1 MKNNDFLQFR
11 EKFIED
17 ANELLSKLEN
27 DMLLLEK
34 DKANMELIEAV
45 FRVMHTLKGVAS
57 MYGFDNI
64 SNYTHHIE
72 NIYDSIRNHQFPLS
86 TEIFDVTF
94 QSIDHLRNLLN
105 DADFKDKVNIKTHE
119 TLLIIIKK
127 LSNNSHS
134 DIDNQAV
141 VIEDS
146 TKNTDNE
153 EGTWHI
159 ILRSDE
165 TYIKRGIKILT
176 IFTELSEIGKFTIV
190 GKTQSYSDVENT
202 NEESWSIYLTTTAD
216 YDEIADIFMFIL
228 DDCKIVKISDT
239 NLFDPLTNLNEPFL
253 KDDVL
258 SIIDEA
264 KLMNKLEAENRL
276 EPPIE
281 QTTEVVQTTENETKT
296 VDNNIVKQEHQNTR
310 MSVDTEKLDHLMY
323 LVGEL
328 ITIDSQL
335 TLSTGK
341 NEIYKD
347 INPYIEQLNK
357 LSKQFRKNAIAIRLI
372 PIRGMVLR
380 FKRLI
385 RDLSARLGKDVDFHI
400 QGEEIELDKST
411 IDILAEP
418 LMHILR
424 NCLDHGIETPDI
436 RRKNDKTPIG
446 QINLFAYN
454 QGNNVFINIQ
464 DDGAGID
471 TDKILNKAIEKGFVS
486 KDAKLTKDEIYNL
499 IFLPGFSM
507 AQSLTEVSGR
517 GVGMNVV
524 RQKINE
530 IRGEIEI
537 TSEIGLGTSFT
548 IKLQQSISILDTMLI
563 QVADM
568 FYMLPLSDIEVC
580 NLSSHDEIKDRL
592 YTGTLPY
599 ENTLIPFIDLHQIF
613 QLPYTSKKKLKTL
626 VISKHDKK
634 FALITDR
641 IIGEHQAVLKPLG
654 KTFQNQKLFTSA
666 SVLADGEMAFMLN
679 TSALLTK
686 VRSEK

>member
-1 MKNNDFLQFR
+1 MKNSEFHQFR

-72 NIYDSIRNHQFPLS
+72 NIYDSIRNHRFPLS

-105 DADFKDKVNIKTHE
+105 DADFKNKVNIKTHE

-127 LSNNSHS
+127 LSNSLHS

-202 NEESWSIYLTTTAD
+202 NEESWSIYFTTIAD